1 LAEAPSSRDK
11 ILDVAEAL
19 FARRGYAGIGLR
31 EVADTSGLS
40 KSSLFHHFRSKEQLY
55 HEVILRVLLRI
66 RERFDAD
73 VVRGDS
79 PRAQLERWI
88 EDLIDT
94 LAEHPTAPRLL
105 LRSLFE
111 EEEAASPE
119 AEATEALLATI
130 IGDAERL
137 VQRGIECGE
146 LRRVST
152 PHTLLTLIGATVFH
166 FASAEMGERILGRP
180 LFSAEEVARRKREV
194 IGLLRHGLF
203 ERATASCAQRA
214 EGEQGPSGG
223 APSQSGGAGGRS

>member
-1 LAEAPSSRDK
+1 LAEVPSSRDK

-31 EVADTSGLS
+31 EVADASGLS

-73 VVRGDS
+73 VARADS

-94 LAEHPTAPRLL
+94 LAGHPTAPRLL

-119 AEATEALLATI
+119 AEATEALLASI

-180 LFSAEEVARRKREV
+180 LFSSEEVARRKREV

-203 ERATASCAQRA
+203 ERAK
-214 EGEQGPSGG
+214 E
-223 APSQSGGAGGRS
+223 APPANGDAGGSSS

>member
-1 LAEAPSSRDK
+1 MAEAPSSRDK

-19 FARRGYAGIGLR
+19 FARRGFAGIGLR

-40 KSSLFHHFRSKEQLY
+40 KSALFHHFRSKEQLY

-73 VVRGDS
+73 TASTDS
-79 PRAQLERWI
+79 PRAQLERWL

-105 LRSLFE
+105 LRALFE

-119 AEATEALLATI
+119 SEATEQLLASI

-137 VQRGIECGE
+137 IQRGIECGE

-152 PHTLLTLIGATVFH
+152 PHTILTLVGATVFH
-166 FASAEMGERILGRP
+166 FASA
-180 LFSAEEVARRKREV
+180 
-194 IGLLRHGLF
+194 
-203 ERATASCAQRA
+203 
-214 EGEQGPSGG
+214 
-223 APSQSGGAGGRS
+223 